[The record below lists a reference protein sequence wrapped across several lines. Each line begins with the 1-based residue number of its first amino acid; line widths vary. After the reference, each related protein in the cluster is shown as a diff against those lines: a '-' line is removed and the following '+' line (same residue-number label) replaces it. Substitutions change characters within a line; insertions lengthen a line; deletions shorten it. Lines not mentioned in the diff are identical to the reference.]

1 MSIFNDVH
9 DNLTLSRKNKNTI
22 ALEIY
27 GLVYSDLKNKCID
40 LRVNELSDADT
51 IAIIKK
57 NLKQLDE
64 QIEMF
69 TKAFNSTKEQRYQD
83 TIYNL
88 RDKKEIL
95 EKLLPA
101 QLSED
106 KVKEIINSL
115 EDKSIPSVM
124 KHFKTNY
131 NGQVDMGMVSRIAKS
146 LM

>member
-27 GLVYSDLKNKCID
+27 GLVYSDLKNKCIE

-69 TKAFNSTKEQRYQD
+69 TKAFNSTKEQRYQG

-95 EKLLPA
+95 KKLLPA

-124 KHFKTNY
+124 KYFKTNY
-131 NGQVDMGMVSRIAKS
+131 NGQVDMGMASRIAKS